1 MVTIT
6 NSPFGDGFT
15 EQGQFPFLDQLNI
28 NTLEKKRLYESEYT
42 DRMETLQRYDI
53 GKDELLVRI
62 QSPTDYPN
70 YYFRYL
76 DKNKLDQITQFDNPF
91 KGLQNVYKDVI
102 KYKREDGLDLSA
114 TLYLPADYNQNIKE
128 KLPMIMWAYPR
139 EFKDRSSAS
148 QTTQNPNKFTYP
160 YWGSPIYWLT
170 KGYAILDNVS
180 FPILGIEDN
189 EPNDDFRNQLVAN
202 AKAAI
207 DAVDSMGFIN
217 KERVAIGGHSYGAFM
232 VANLL
237 SHSNLFAAGIARS
250 GAYNRTLTPFGFQ
263 SEERNYWEAPE
274 IYYQM
279 SPFMHADK
287 IKTPILL
294 IHGEADNNSGTYP
307 LQSQRYFNALKGL
320 GVTTRLVIL
329 PKESHGYRAKES
341 ILHLLWEQDQ
351 WLEKYIKN

>member
-1 MVTIT
+1 
-6 NSPFGDGFT
+6 
-15 EQGQFPFLDQLNI
+15 
-28 NTLEKKRLYESEYT
+28 
-42 DRMETLQRYDI
+42 
-53 GKDELLVRI
+53 
-62 QSPTDYPN
+62 
-70 YYFRYL
+70 L

-307 LQSQRYFNALKGL
+307 LQSERYFNALKGL